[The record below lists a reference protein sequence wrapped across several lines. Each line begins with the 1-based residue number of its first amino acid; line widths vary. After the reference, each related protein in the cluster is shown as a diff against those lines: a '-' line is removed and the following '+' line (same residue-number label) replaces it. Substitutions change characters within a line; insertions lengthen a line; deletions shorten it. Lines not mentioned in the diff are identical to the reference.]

1 MDKEHNGDGGNI
13 RRTSA
18 VVEAEAE
25 VTHPIVGKE
34 HNLEEELCDEKVWRE
49 KVEVGRVE
57 EP

>member
-1 MDKEHNGDGGNI
+1 MDKEHNGDDGNT
-13 RRTSA
+13 RRTSV
-18 VVEAEAE
+18 VVEAG